1 MTIMIEEIAEDED
14 VVEKRRIL
22 IADTPAVVV
31 EGEDIIQIT
40 MAMRVVARKTL
51 AHIVKLKRVLI
62 LRLQM
67 ALQQHQKAN
76 PQQECKKAERKK
88 ITAEQ

>member
-1 MTIMIEEIAEDED
+1 MMIIIEEIAEDED

-51 AHIVKLKRVLI
+51 AQIVKLK
-62 LRLQM
+62 
-67 ALQQHQKAN
+67 
-76 PQQECKKAERKK
+76 
-88 ITAEQ
+88 

>member
-1 MTIMIEEIAEDED
+1 MTIIIEEIAEDED

-22 IADTPAVVV
+22 IVDTPAVVV

-51 AHIVKLKRVLI
+51 AQIVKLK
-62 LRLQM
+62 
-67 ALQQHQKAN
+67 
-76 PQQECKKAERKK
+76 
-88 ITAEQ
+88 